1 MFFRTDYRLWNT
13 GTYVVVSVLHNQ
25 VLSYVQIRPNN
36 RWKISNDSL
45 TDRISHRPSLG
56 CR

>member
-13 GTYVVVSVLHNQ
+13 GTYVVSVLHNQ

-45 TDRISHRPSLG
+45 NDRISHRPSLG